1 MSDLIGW
8 CVVADERVVG
18 SGLTWED
25 AVQICCE
32 ASDTGLYDDVH
43 VASAHAAKFYL
54 DMEKSNELET

>member
-1 MSDLIGW
+1 MPNLTGW

-18 SGLTWED
+18 SGLTWKD

-43 VASAHAAKFYL
+43 VCSSHAAKFYL
-54 DMEKSNELET
+54 DMEK